1 MPAFRLNG
9 LRHRLPIKLAMV
21 SLSLGL
27 LQAGAGA
34 ADEINITCYGNRD
47 GTLSCQRLRD
57 GKWFVC
63 VASVGRTST
72 CRSDDGEPITCIRT
86 GDGVSECRTTARPR
100 TGFEELP
107 GLSVFGR

>member
-1 MPAFRLNG
+1 MLFHSQPGG
-9 LRHRLPIKLAMV
+9 LAITSLTLAV
-21 SLSLGL
+21 L
-27 LQAGAGA
+27 LAGAGA
-34 ADEINITCYGNRD
+34 AEELNVTCYGNRD
-47 GTLSCQRLRD
+47 GTLSCQRLQD

-86 GDGVSECRTTARPR
+86 GDGVSECRSNARAR

-107 GLSVFGR
+107 SLSVFGF